1 MINDFESFGHFVKSR
16 NNETGEESFWY
27 GQTLE
32 DFDLTDEEAEKLTF
46 LSLDTWTGT
55 DFAYVF
61 GEICET
67 HNSHKKQLISGSYET
82 ICLITSKTY
91 FFSFFV
97 ISWPIDISVSTHS
110 PSERQFQKWL
120 NTFTF
125 VGY

>member
-1 MINDFESFGHFVKSR
+1 MKNDFESFGHFVKSR
-16 NNETGEESFWY
+16 NNEAGEESFWY

-67 HNSHKKQLISGSYET
+67 HNSHRMAIHINESILNAMEDSGMEFKPGSPELLFLKSLIINIVKGNHWDYLYKDET
-82 ICLITSKTY
+82 VWK
-91 FFSFFV
+91 
-97 ISWPIDISVSTHS
+97 
-110 PSERQFQKWL
+110 
-120 NTFTF
+120 
-125 VGY
+125 

>member
-46 LSLDTWTGT
+46 LSLDSWTGA

-61 GEICET
+61 SEICET
-67 HNSHKKQLISGSYET
+67 HNSHRMATHINESIRNAMKDSGMEFKPGSPELLFLKSLIINIVKGNHWDYLYKDET
-82 ICLITSKTY
+82 VWK
-91 FFSFFV
+91 
-97 ISWPIDISVSTHS
+97 
-110 PSERQFQKWL
+110 
-120 NTFTF
+120 
-125 VGY
+125 

>member
-1 MINDFESFGHFVKSR
+1 MKNDFESYGHFVKSR

-67 HNSHKKQLISGSYET
+67 HNSHRMATHINESILNAMEDSGMEFKPGSPELLFLKSLIINIVKGNHWDYLYKDET
-82 ICLITSKTY
+82 VWK
-91 FFSFFV
+91 
-97 ISWPIDISVSTHS
+97 
-110 PSERQFQKWL
+110 
-120 NTFTF
+120 
-125 VGY
+125 